1 MTSGL
6 ELLDVTKAL
15 GELSL
20 SIAQTRELA
29 FNLGVKLQELDNIDD
44 ERKGVVRTKYY
55 METWLSTDE
64 EASWEK
70 IIATLKSMRLNRQAA
85 QLTEMISSPQFS
97 PCQPPAQPATVD
109 GVRSNPPVTST
120 STGRNS
126 MPCLFQVYVPNSQ
139 ISDIRL

>member
-6 ELLDVTKAL
+6 ELLNVTKAL

-29 FNLGVKLQELDNIDD
+29 FNLGVKLPELDNIDG
-44 ERKGVVRTKYY
+44 EQRGVARTKYY
-55 METWLSTDE
+55 METWLSSDP

-97 PCQPPAQPATVD
+97 PGQPVAQPATVD
-109 GVRSNPPVTST
+109 GVRSNPPATST

-126 MPCLFQVYVPNSQ
+126 TPFLFQLYLIVKSLTYV
-139 ISDIRL
+139 